1 MSIWAWTRPNDGF
14 LATPA
19 PAYSSLLF
27 SISLFFFFFFVYH
40 DDHGLAIRYNYKTNQ
55 TTYNWDT
62 QLLKVYTN
70 SLDERPG

>member
-1 MSIWAWTRPNDGF
+1 MGLDKTQRRLSRDTRARIF
-14 LATPA
+14 
-19 PAYSSLLF
+19 F
-27 SISLFFFFFFVYH
+27 SPFFYFPFFFFFFVYH